1 MKSNRLKFT
10 ELIIIF
16 LMIPVSFVFSFS
28 PIIKLTIG
36 LFSFSYII
44 YILIKVEKIK
54 FRIQKN
60 INWNFFWLSTIIK
73 FLFIIIAT
81 TTFVYFTDKTNLFTV
96 VLNKPILW
104 IAILIFYTLFSVYP
118 QELIYRT
125 FFFKRYQSLFKNEH
139 IFILLNALIFSLAH
153 LLFKNTLVIFLTFL
167 GGLLFAIT
175 YNKTKSTLLVS
186 IEHAIYGSWLFTV
199 GMGNMLGFPS

>member
-1 MKSNRLKFT
+1 
-10 ELIIIF
+10 
-16 LMIPVSFVFSFS
+16 MIPVSFVFSFS

-44 YILIKVEKIK
+44 YILIIVEKIK

-60 INWNFFWLSTIIK
+60 INWIFFWLSTIIK
-73 FLFIIIAT
+73 FLIIIITT

>member
-60 INWNFFWLSTIIK
+60 INWIFFWLSTIIK

-81 TTFVYFTDKTNLFTV
+81 TTYVYFTDKTNLFTV

-104 IAILIFYTLFSVYP
+104 IVILIFYSLFSVYP

>member
-1 MKSNRLKFT
+1 
-10 ELIIIF
+10 
-16 LMIPVSFVFSFS
+16 MIPVSFVFSFS

-60 INWNFFWLSTIIK
+60 INWIFFWLSTTIK

>member
-1 MKSNRLKFT
+1 
-10 ELIIIF
+10 
-16 LMIPVSFVFSFS
+16 MIPVSFVFSFS

>member
-104 IAILIFYTLFSVYP
+104 IVILIFYSLFSVYP

-125 FFFKRYQSLFKNEH
+125 FFFKRYQSLFKNAH